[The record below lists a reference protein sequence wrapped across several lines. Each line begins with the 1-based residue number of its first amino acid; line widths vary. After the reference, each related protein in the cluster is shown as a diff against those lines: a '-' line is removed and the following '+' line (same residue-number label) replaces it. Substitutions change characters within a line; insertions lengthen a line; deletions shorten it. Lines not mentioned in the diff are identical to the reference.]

1 MIKKKGQRSEIIQ
14 TIVQCLQLGVKVHI
28 DQLNEQKRKGNFCL
42 CTRSRSLICQ

>member
-14 TIVQCLQLGVKVHI
+14 TILHLQLGVKVHI

>member
-14 TIVQCLQLGVKVHI
+14 TILQCLQLGVKVHI
-28 DQLNEQKRKGNFCL
+28 DQLNEQKRKGHFCL